1 MRKRVIVCIICLL
14 PAGFVVCGSLLTYR
28 LIAARTLPPINRF
41 VTIAIQEP
49 VANNNRIRL
58 GPVVLTL
65 PWETKNWEPIFDY
78 GFKCRVHQIGCI
90 IACVNAYPNLD
101 VPEYRAQI
109 DQLFNLEAPFPGGER
124 LRRSLL
130 STLYG
135 DSTVYLFETS
145 TQKGFFVERKNR
157 GGYTITIFSKTASN
171 SLSISIVFKEK
182 IETSRG
188 IELARTLASCV
199 RFDTGQNYLTPEQ
212 FKSVVLGMNRTT
224 TTANN
229 RH

>member
-1 MRKRVIVCIICLL
+1 MRKRAILCIIGLL
-14 PAGFVVCGSLLTYR
+14 SAGFIVCGSLLTYR
-28 LIAARTLPPINRF
+28 FIAARTLPPINRF
-41 VTIAIQEP
+41 VKIAIKEP
-49 VANNNRIRL
+49 VANNNSIRF

-65 PWETKNWEPIFDY
+65 PWETDNWKSFFDY
-78 GFKCRVHQIGCI
+78 GFNFHVQKIGCLI
-90 IACVNAYPNLD
+90 VCINAYPNLD
-101 VPEYRAQI
+101 VPEYRALI

-130 STLYG
+130 SNVCG

-182 IETSRG
+182 IEPSRR

-212 FKSVVLGMNRTT
+212 FKNVVLGMNRTKA
-224 TTANN
+224 TAE
-229 RH
+229 